1 MGSRSGRWNNL
12 LVFIGQKEVMSSFK
26 SISKNSF
33 FLASSQII
41 EKVLYYLMVIVLARY
56 LGKGDYGRLIYA
68 LSFAS
73 LFTFFWDFGLIR
85 LITRDVAKDP
95 SNAAITF
102 SLRFELQIT
111 SCLAGL
117 IVLLFYLILFEGRN
131 LETYLVLIISI
142 TVIFNYLSSSFRS
155 VFIAFEKAQYETF
168 LNLTFR
174 SILFLAIL
182 WATYM
187 QLGLIEISM
196 ILLLLSLSSLF
207 CSWKLVEGKFFH
219 LHFIKTGTSFWPIVK
234 DCFPIAITIAFTTFY
249 LQINKILLLKWKGEE
264 ATGIYGAIDII
275 VMAFLVISNSLVLAT
290 FPIISREN
298 KTDKDKTFIIYKS
311 VFKVLVSFGLP
322 IVLGGILLSKE
333 IVLLIY
339 GNEFS
344 ESSEVLKILVWLIP
358 LLFLTNF
365 TGSCLIAIEKQK
377 LLATICG
384 FNALVNLSLNLILIP
399 HFGYLGAAAASI
411 ATEGINLIIQYRLLK
426 KYWGASVFEMS
437 WLKVLLALGLMG
449 LFIHWFQGWN
459 IFFILFGAIGIYF
472 FSLFAMKFYFPRGLS
487 NIKSWISKR

>member
-1 MGSRSGRWNNL
+1 
-12 LVFIGQKEVMSSFK
+12 MSSFK
-26 SISKNSF
+26 SISKNSL
-33 FLASSQII
+33 FLASSQVI

-56 LGKGDYGRLIYA
+56 LGKGDYGRLTYA
-68 LSFAS
+68 LSFAG

-111 SCLAGL
+111 SCLAGF
-117 IVLLFYLILFEGRN
+117 IVLLSYLILFEGSN
-131 LETYLVLIISI
+131 LETYLVFIISI
-142 TVIFNYLSSSFRS
+142 TLIFNNLFSSFRS
-155 VFIAFEKAQYETF
+155 VFIAFEKAKYDAF

-182 WATYM
+182 WAIYK

-196 ILLLLSLSSLF
+196 ILLVLSLLSLL

-219 LHFIKTGTSFWPIVK
+219 LQFIKTPASFWPIVK
-234 DCFPIAITIAFTTFY
+234 DCFPIALIIAFTTFY
-249 LQINKILLLKWKGEE
+249 LQFNKILLLKWKGEE
-264 ATGIYGAIDII
+264 AVGIYGAVDTI
-275 VMAFLVISNSLVLAT
+275 VMTFLVISNSLVLAT

-298 KTDKDKTFIIYKS
+298 RVDKDKTFYIYKS

-322 IVLGGILLSKE
+322 IVLGGILLNRE
-333 IVLLIY
+333 VVLLIY

-344 ESSEVLKILVWLIP
+344 ESSEVLKILVWLTP

-384 FNALVNLSLNLILIP
+384 FNSLLNLSLNLILIP
-399 HFGYLGAAAASI
+399 TFGYVGAAVASI
-411 ATEGINLIIQYRLLK
+411 ATEGINLIIQYRFLK
-426 KYWGASVFEMS
+426 NYWGASVFEMS
-437 WLKVLLALGLMG
+437 WLKILFSLGLMG
-449 LFIHWFQGWN
+449 LFIHLFQGQN
-459 IFFILFGAIGIYF
+459 IFLILFGAIGIYF
-472 FSLFAMKFYFPRGLS
+472 FSLFAMKFYFSRRLF
-487 NIKSWISKR
+487 NIKPWIFKK